1 MSSPAVRRID
11 STSNPA
17 IRRWRE
23 LHKRRERD
31 RQALCIVEGAREVSR
46 AVGADVEFESV
57 LVGDKAALSEVE
69 LAAVLNRRGAR
80 RYEVGEAA
88 MGKVSVRAH
97 PAGIIGIARSPAFSL
112 DRLSLSDRPL
122 VLIADAIEKPGNV
135 GAMIRSADG
144 AGADAVI
151 VSDPA
156 TDLVNPNVIRSSQGA
171 VFSAAVGAESGEN
184 VTGWLAAREISVVAA
199 TAEATTMLWDCDL
212 TGPIAIVVGSEHAGL
227 SAPWR
232 EVPQIAIPMHGHSD
246 SLNAA
251 TAAALLLYEALRQR
265 GTKY

>member
-1 MSSPAVRRID
+1 MSSPEVRRIE

-31 RQALCIVEGAREVSR
+31 RQALCIIEGARELSR
-46 AVGADVEFESV
+46 AVAGGVRFESV
-57 LVGDKAALSEVE
+57 LVGGAATPAELE
-69 LAAVLNRRGAR
+69 LATTLDLEGAQ
-80 RYEVGEAA
+80 RYELGEAA
-88 MGKVSVRAH
+88 IGKVSVRAH
-97 PAGIIGIARSPAFSL
+97 AARIIGIAY
-112 DRLSLSDRPL
+112 RPQFTL
-122 VLIADAIEKPGNV
+122 GALPLGDPPLLLIADAVEKPGNV

-156 TDLVNPNVIRSSQGA
+156 TDVVNPNVIRASQGA

-184 VTGWLAAREISVVAA
+184 VHGWLNARDIPAVAA
-199 TAEATTMLWDCDL
+199 TAEAATSMWDYDL
-212 TGPIAIVVGSEHAGL
+212 TGPIAIVIGSEHAGL
-227 SAPWR
+227 SPAWR
-232 EVPQIAIPMHGHSD
+232 DSPRIAIPMHGASD

-251 TAAALLLYEALRQR
+251 TAAALLLYETRRQR
-265 GTKY
+265 R